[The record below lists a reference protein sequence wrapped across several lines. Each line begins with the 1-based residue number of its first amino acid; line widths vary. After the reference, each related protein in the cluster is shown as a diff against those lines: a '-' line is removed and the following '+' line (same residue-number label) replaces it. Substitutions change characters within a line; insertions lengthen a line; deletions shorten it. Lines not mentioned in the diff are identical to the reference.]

1 MFKSKPLAALVA
13 LACAQAA
20 MANQP
25 VTLDEV
31 VVTATRTATPVAKV
45 LSDVTVIGEE
55 EIRLST
61 ASNLPQ
67 LLASFAGVEMAS
79 NGGAGTNA
87 SLFLRGCNSNHV
99 VILIDGIRITEAGG
113 GTTKLQLIPL
123 SQLERIEVLRGPAS
137 SLYGADAIGGVIQVF
152 TKQPTDTTR
161 FTAHAGVG
169 SDKTYQ
175 ADLAV
180 SGKLDRLGYVL
191 SLSQEQSDG
200 FSAQPKGNPDDDGYV
215 KQAYDAKLQ
224 YELVPGHSLNLN
236 LYQTFSRTEYDQSS
250 SGQDTSRSRQTGRS
264 LELKNTL
271 AANWQS
277 SLRLIQAEDFTRE
290 YTAGNTS
297 KASSRF
303 DGERKEAV
311 WHNDVDTAF
320 GKFAL
325 GFNKVKQ
332 DVEAQASYVP
342 GGYKQK
348 QLDTDAAYLGY
359 QQQLGT
365 VLLQGSVRKDD
376 TSLFGNKTTGQLGA
390 GVELGQGWLLRV
402 AKGTAFKAP
411 SFNDFVVNPDIKP
424 EKAKNQEAALRW
436 QQGVHRATLTYFNN
450 EVEDLINWAPVGGG
464 VWKPSNIDR
473 AKMEGFSLDTRTRV
487 AGVDVLF
494 NVTNQKARNGKT
506 GVQLARRAK
515 EYGTLTVS
523 KAFDQQTVALEV
535 QGVGQRNDS
544 GGTLH
549 GYGVAN
555 LSLNHAINNDW
566 TLEARLNN
574 VFDREYEKAKGYA
587 TGGRGWFLGVRYAQ

>member
-123 SQLERIEVLRGPAS
+123 SQLERVEVLRGPAS

-152 TKQPTDTTR
+152 TKQPTDTHR

-180 SGKLDRLGYVL
+180 SGKLDRLGYAL

-200 FSAQPKGNPDDDGYV
+200 FSAQPKGNLDDDGYV

-224 YELVPGHSLNLN
+224 YELAPGHSLNLN

-311 WHNDVDTAF
+311 WHNDIDTAF

-325 GFNKVKQ
+325 GLNKVKQ

-390 GVELGQGWLLRV
+390 GLELGQGWLLRV

-523 KAFDQQTVALEV
+523 KAFDQQTMALEV